1 MSNVLEKI
9 LLRIKA
15 VAPVTSDLVVPGSG
29 SLVEGLMRGITGDG
43 PDTPIETVAHKIA
56 GDSAYT
62 ALLLVQAM
70 KQEVRLAQMET
81 ARQASVNRT
90 RQNTE
95 E

>member
-1 MSNVLEKI
+1 MSNVLDKI
-9 LLRIKA
+9 LTRVKA

-43 PDTPIETVAHKIA
+43 PDTPIETVAEKIA
-56 GDSAYT
+56 ADPAFT

-70 KQEVRLAQMET
+70 KQEVRLAQMEA

-90 RQNTE
+90 MPTIKE
-95 E
+95 